1 MAGINQMGRQVDVRV
16 LSCEQRGESENKL
29 YYEMKV
35 DFYDTNG
42 EVLVRTMMSGKPYMP
57 GTMIRCRY
65 LEQKGLLLEE
75 MTPEV
80 QKKSK
85 NNLLLFFIIFLIFVG
100 IVAAAIWGMM
110 TGKELSNGT
119 ERLIGYFISILFMAV
134 GISGIYK
141 KIEKKQRVQDMILL
155 PGVQVDYTV
164 SESLDHWEDG
174 SVRTTEVY
182 NPIYEYV
189 WEGERR
195 RIQGSVGASGK
206 KYKAIGRNV
215 HILLNPYTGKAVC
228 QEDEKSMEN
237 WFLIFG
243 VIGLILFILLMAL
256 SLGILS

>member
-1 MAGINQMGRQVDVRV
+1 MAGINQMGRQVDARV
-16 LSCEQRGESENKL
+16 LSCEQRGEAENRL
-29 YYEMKV
+29 YYEIKV

-42 EVLVRTMMSGKPYMP
+42 EVLVRTMLSGKPYMP

-85 NNLLLFFIIFLIFVG
+85 RNLLLFFIIFLIFVG
-100 IVAAAIWGMM
+100 IAAAVIWGRM
-110 TGKELSNGT
+110 TGKELSNGI

-141 KIEKKQRVQDMILL
+141 KIEKKQKVQDMILL

-164 SESLDHWEDG
+164 SESTHWDND
-174 SVRTTEVY
+174 SLITTEVY
-182 NPIYEYV
+182 HPIYEYV
-189 WEGERR
+189 WAGERQ
-195 RIQGSVGASGK
+195 RIQGPVGASGK
-206 KYKAIGRNV
+206 KYKTIGRKV
-215 HILLNPYTGKAVC
+215 HILLNPHTGKAVC
-228 QEDEKSMEN
+228 QEDEKKMEN

-243 VIGLILFILLMAL
+243 VIGLILFVLLMAL
-256 SLGILS
+256 SLGVLS